1 MLLFD
6 PFTPRLSRPF
16 DRPAAFVPPADVTV
30 GEKDLVLTL
39 DLPGLTADDV
49 ELEVADGFLVVRGE
63 RTRPEIGEGAVRAHG
78 ERGFGAFERRIR
90 LPQGVDFD
98 AIAASMDNGVLS
110 LIVPR
115 PVKEKKTI
123 QISSPQEQRRLEGAT
138 A

>member
-6 PFTPRLSRPF
+6 PLTPLFARSP
-16 DRPAAFVPPADVTV
+16 DRPAAFLPPADVTV

-39 DLPGLTADDV
+39 DLPGLTTEDV
-49 ELEVADGFLVVRGE
+49 ELEAVDGFLVVRGE
-63 RTRPEIGEGAVRAHG
+63 RTRPELPDGAVVAHG

-98 AIAASMDNGVLS
+98 AIAATMDNGVLS

-115 PVKEKKTI
+115 PVKAKRTI
-123 QISSPQEQRRLEGAT
+123 QIGSAQEQRQLEGAT

>member
-6 PFTPRLSRPF
+6 PLTPLFTRTF
-16 DRPAAFVPPADVTV
+16 DRPAAFLPPADVTV

-39 DLPGLTADDV
+39 DLPGLTAEDV
-49 ELEVADGFLVVRGE
+49 ELEAVDGFLVVRGQ
-63 RTRPEIGEGAVRAHG
+63 RTVPELPEGTVRAHS

-98 AIAASMDNGVLS
+98 AITASMDNGVLS

-115 PVKEKKTI
+115 PVKRKKTI
-123 QISSPQEQRRLEGAT
+123 SIGSGQEQRQLEGAT